1 MVRKERSL
9 TTPRD
14 ISSRSGS
21 VSANRERRRKGG
33 RMPPPSALTDQRLR
47 MKADQMPV
55 QLNLE
60 TLHVASDPTSPP
72 FVQLYN
78 LP

>member
-1 MVRKERSL
+1 MSASNHGDSVKAILYAFLANLGLAIAKTGAAMVRKERSL

-33 RMPPPSALTDQRLR
+33 RMPPPR
-47 MKADQMPV
+47 
-55 QLNLE
+55 
-60 TLHVASDPTSPP
+60 H
-72 FVQLYN
+72 
-78 LP
+78 